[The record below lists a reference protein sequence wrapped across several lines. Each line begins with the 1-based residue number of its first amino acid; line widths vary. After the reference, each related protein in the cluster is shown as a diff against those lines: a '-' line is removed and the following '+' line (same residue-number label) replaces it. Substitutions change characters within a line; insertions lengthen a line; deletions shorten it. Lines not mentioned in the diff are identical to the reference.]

1 VPEFICVIPARI
13 GSTRL
18 PNKPL
23 ADIGGKPMV
32 VHVAARAQAS
42 GASAVYVA
50 TDHRDV
56 QTACEAHGVTALM
69 TRRDHPSGTDRIA
82 EVATQLGLGEDA
94 IVVNVQGDEPLI
106 APTLIASVAQTLSET
121 DGAAIATAAHAIE
134 WAADFLNPN
143 VVKVVRNETGIA
155 QYFSRA
161 PIPFPRDEAEA
172 VVTAAAN
179 LQPLPASVKAL
190 RHIGIYAYRAS
201 FLHRYASLAPV
212 DAERLEAL
220 EQLRAMFHGY
230 AIAVLDWQGET
241 PPGVDTAADLE
252 RARARLASGLIASK
266 PVSEQTR

>member
-1 VPEFICVIPARI
+1 MPEFICVIPARL

-23 ADIGGKPMV
+23 ADIAGKPMV
-32 VHVAARAQAS
+32 VHVAERALAS

-69 TRRDHPSGTDRIA
+69 TRGDHPSGTDRIS
-82 EVATQLGLGEDA
+82 EVATLLELGPDA

-106 APTLIASVAQTLSET
+106 APALIASVARTLSET
-121 DGAAIATAAHAIE
+121 AGAAIATAAHAIE
-134 WAADFLNPN
+134 FAADFLNPN
-143 VVKVVRNETGIA
+143 IVKVVRNEAGIA

-172 VVTAAAN
+172 VAAAAAN
-179 LQPLPASVKAL
+179 SQLLPASVPAL
-190 RHIGIYAYRAS
+190 RHIGIYAYQAS
-201 FLHRYASLAPV
+201 FLRQYASLAPV
-212 DAERLEAL
+212 PAERLEAL

-230 AIAVLDWQGET
+230 PIAVLEWQGDT

-252 RARARLASGLIASK
+252 RVRAHFAIG
-266 PVSEQTR
+266 

>member
-1 VPEFICVIPARI
+1 MLEFICVIPARL

-32 VHVAARAQAS
+32 VRVAERAHAS

-56 QTACEAHGVTALM
+56 QTACESHGVTALI
-69 TRRDHPSGTDRIA
+69 TRSDHASGTDRIA
-82 EVATQLGLGEDA
+82 EVAMRLGLGADA

-106 APTLIASVAQTLSET
+106 APKLIASVAQTLSQA

-134 WAADFLNPN
+134 WATDFLNPN

-172 VVTAAAN
+172 VATAAAN
-179 LQPLPASVKAL
+179 SQRLPASVTAL
-190 RHIGIYAYRAS
+190 RHIGIYAYRAG
-201 FLHRYASLAPV
+201 FLSRYASLMPV

-230 AIAVLDWQGET
+230 TIAVLDWQGEA

-252 RARARLASGLIASK
+252 RVRARLVGG
-266 PVSEQTR
+266 